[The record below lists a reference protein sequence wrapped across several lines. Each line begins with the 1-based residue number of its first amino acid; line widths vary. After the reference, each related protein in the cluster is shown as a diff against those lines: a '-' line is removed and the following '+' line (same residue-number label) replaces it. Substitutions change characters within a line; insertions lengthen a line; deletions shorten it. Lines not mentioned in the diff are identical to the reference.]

1 MAECYADGDYAE
13 SFAGFAG
20 NRPLADVDPEMAE
33 LIQREKRRQFEGIE
47 LIASEN
53 FTSRAVE
60 EVRSCE
66 TLESPVVL
74 GWRGKCGR
82 WATIVLPWLPLACG
96 TASSWPCTWNEALVP
111 R

>member
-1 MAECYADGDYAE
+1 MAECYADGDFAE

-20 NRPLADVDPEMAE
+20 NRPLADVDPEMAT

-60 EVRSCE
+60 EVC
-66 TLESPVVL
+66 
-74 GWRGKCGR
+74 
-82 WATIVLPWLPLACG
+82 
-96 TASSWPCTWNEALVP
+96 
-111 R
+111 